1 MRSDTQWLVMRT
13 VVISGI
19 QRETAN
25 ITISQIKLSIS
36 YKGMLPHFS
45 SWVFLHTLLSSIEEM
60 SLLEFEWLTLTIL
73 AMEVFGVWHEFVG

>member
-45 SWVFLHTLLSSIEEM
+45 S
-60 SLLEFEWLTLTIL
+60 
-73 AMEVFGVWHEFVG
+73 